1 MTSSMT
7 VHLHVMDL
15 GDAKHRAH
23 ALQLLEGDTVGSIH
37 QVDGSSLHRDTLLSA
52 LNAFT
57 DENELTELSLD
68 ELAGLS
74 GGVGLPEALVSSTIL
89 MAMVASA
96 SGVFSNSMSAV
107 NQSQIQDSLNAAV
120 TANVEEVRNDL
131 ASQFPQSDAGEY
143 DLTALSSDLGAAFLT
158 TLADEDSAQ
167 DGVQTLLN
175 VGDQQVQRTITADG
189 HTIEITYT
197 HVGEAEQISSTTMIS
212 PAAGWLP

>member
-107 NQSQIQDSLNAAV
+107 NQSQIQDSLNAGV
-120 TANVEEVRNDL
+120 NANIEEVRNDL
-131 ASQFPQSDAGEY
+131 ASQFLNSSTGQYAP
-143 DLTALSSDLGAAFLT
+143 TTSDLGADFLT
-158 TLADEDSAQ
+158 TMTDEDSAQ

-175 VGDQQVQRTITADG
+175 VGGQQVQRTITADG
-189 HTIEITYT
+189 HTIEISYT
-197 HVGEAEQISSTTMIS
+197 HVAEAEQISSTTMIS

>member
-1 MTSSMT
+1 MASSMT

-120 TANVEEVRNDL
+120 TANIEEVRNDL
-131 ASQFPQSDAGEY
+131 ASEFLNSGTGQYEP
-143 DLTALSSDLGAAFLT
+143 TTSDLGADFLT
-158 TLADEDSAQ
+158 TLTDEDS
-167 DGVQTLLN
+167 DEEGVQKLLN
-175 VGDQQVQRTITADG
+175 IGGQQVQRTITADG

-197 HVGEAEQISSTTMIS
+197 HVAEAQQISSTTMIS